1 MKKIIPICFMFD
13 DNYVTPASV
22 AFFSMLK
29 NADKNYFY
37 KLYVVQ
43 AEENIAE
50 KTKIDC
56 EKLLENLR
64 MQP

>member
-1 MKKIIPICFMFD
+1 
-13 DNYVTPASV
+13 
-22 AFFSMLK
+22 MLK